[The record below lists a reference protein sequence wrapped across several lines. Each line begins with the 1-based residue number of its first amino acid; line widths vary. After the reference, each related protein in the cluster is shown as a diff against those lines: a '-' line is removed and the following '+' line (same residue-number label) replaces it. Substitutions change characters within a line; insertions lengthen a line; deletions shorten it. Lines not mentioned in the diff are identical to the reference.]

1 MTYTRKQYSRTRRRN
16 FTLIEIM
23 IVVVIIGL
31 LATIVGPSVIGSLD
45 KSKVKTTQAQLVDLK
60 SAVQQYYMDT
70 SEYPSSLEDLMTKN
84 SNAKWDGPYL
94 DAKNLPKDGWGNDF
108 IYNCPGAD
116 NMPFDII
123 SYGADKTAGGE
134 GYNADL
140 SCWL

>member
-1 MTYTRKQYSRTRRRN
+1 
-16 FTLIEIM
+16 
-23 IVVVIIGL
+23 
-31 LATIVGPSVIGSLD
+31 
-45 KSKVKTTQAQLVDLK
+45 
-60 SAVQQYYMDT
+60 MDT